1 MKISDLKYF
10 VESLVTSE
18 MKNISNVE
26 LRDKR
31 EILEIMVKKVYDHY
45 SWYVPSEMLEKTL
58 PTIKRV
64 VNSFCK

>member
-1 MKISDLKYF
+1 MRMSDLKYF

-18 MKNISNVE
+18 MKNVE
-26 LRDKR
+26 LRDKC

-45 SWYVPSEMLEKTL
+45 SWYVSSEMLEKTL

>member
-1 MKISDLKYF
+1 MRMSDLKYF

-18 MKNISNVE
+18 MRSITNVE

-31 EILEIMVKKVYDHY
+31 EILEITVKKVHEHY